1 MRMAVI
7 IICSICTV
15 INIINIILI
24 VRNCIKLKRMT
35 KR

>member
-1 MRMAVI
+1 MVTAAIVLCI
-7 IICSICTV
+7 LCGL
-15 INIINIILI
+15 INIFNIILI